1 MIRIFYDHL
10 VPFLHIGGS
19 NWVWVFR
26 CVPDILGQKS
36 LFLTIYGEDDWLEVV
51 TNERVVPR
59 SNLMKILPPPTSV
72 EFIFAFVQ
80 SLLFFLLI
88 HWFPSCCMANISQ
101 FRESEKNCSSKGKE
115 VHRFSKLRWIVSCKK
130 IMIWNAVA
138 IIMWSRT
145 DFSFNLSFAF
155 GGRSVVYNF
164 QSKMFQFEKESLSAW
179 HKDRNM
185 HFFVVVVV
193 K

>member
-1 MIRIFYDHL
+1 MTNFLRFFLLSALHDQDL
-10 VPFLHIGGS
+10 LWPFG
-19 NWVWVFR
+19 
-26 CVPDILGQKS
+26 
-36 LFLTIYGEDDWLEVV
+36 TI
-51 TNERVVPR
+51 
-59 SNLMKILPPPTSV
+59 PPTSTLVAATESECLGVSQTSWDKKVCFWPFMEKTIDWKLSPMKEWYQGAIWWRFHHHQQV

-88 HWFPSCCMANISQ
+88 HWFPSCCMPNISQ

-164 QSKMFQFEKESLSAW
+164 QSKMFQFESSPS
-179 HKDRNM
+179 
-185 HFFVVVVV
+185 
-193 K
+193 

>member
-1 MIRIFYDHL
+1 MTIWYHSSN
-10 VPFLHIGGS
+10 LHIGGS

-59 SNLMKILPPPTSV
+59 SNLMKIPPPPPSV
-72 EFIFAFVQ
+72 EFFFAVVQ

-179 HKDRNM
+179 HKDKNTSSSSL
-185 HFFVVVVV
+185 
-193 K
+193 

>member
-1 MIRIFYDHL
+1 MTIWYHSSTL
-10 VPFLHIGGS
+10 VAATESECLGVSQTSWDKKVCFWPFME
-19 NWVWVFR
+19 
-26 CVPDILGQKS
+26 K
-36 LFLTIYGEDDWLEVV
+36 TIDWKLS
-51 TNERVVPR
+51 P
-59 SNLMKILPPPTSV
+59 MKEWYQGAIWWRFFHYQQV
-72 EFIFAFVQ
+72 EFFFAVVQ

-155 GGRSVVYNF
+155 EGRSARC
-164 QSKMFQFEKESLSAW
+164 STLSCTIFRG
-179 HKDRNM
+179 KCLNLRKNPIGTRI
-185 HFFVVVVV
+185 
-193 K
+193 KICTSSS